1 MSDPK
6 LHHYVPQF
14 YLRRFCDASGHIWAW
29 DKQTDRVFPTS
40 PQSVA
45 AEHSFYYVDRLAER
59 GREPLMLERHFA
71 SLESE
76 TSRATSQWL
85 ECIRGGSLGMPV
97 PISEYDRALAALFI
111 ALQWFRTADTRE
123 LLVQFSS
130 LEGGTVVSNKGHA
143 VVSERMRRSIHTNA
157 LWNGSVL
164 EEFRRR
170 LESAFWIF
178 ARNTTEIAFVTS
190 DNPVAFRRFD
200 HEAWVKIGQF
210 CSGTVVV
217 YPLAPDVILYC
228 YPREDPWL
236 ILEPYDSTISTVA
249 FTAKMAATE
258 NTAQPFM
265 ASRFVFSAKGDFAL
279 AKEYARMIEQPTVY
293 VPFRRSS
300 GGASQ

>member
-6 LHHYVPQF
+6 LHHYVPRF
-14 YLRRFCDASGHIWAW
+14 YLRRFCDAAGHIWAW
-29 DKQTDRVFPTS
+29 DKKTDRVFPTS

-45 AEHSFYYVDRLAER
+45 AEHSFYYVDQLAER
-59 GREPLMLERHFA
+59 GRDPLMLERHFA
-71 SLESE
+71 SLETE
-76 TSRATSQWL
+76 MSRATSQWL
-85 ECIRGGSLGMPV
+85 ECIRGGSLGMRL
-97 PISEYDRALAALFI
+97 PISAYERAVAALFI
-111 ALQWFRTADTRE
+111 ALQFCRTADTRE
-123 LLVQFSS
+123 LLVQFAS
-130 LEGGTVVSNKGHA
+130 LKGGTVVSDKGHA
-143 VVSERMRRSIHTNA
+143 VVSEHMRRLIHTNA

-178 ARNTTEIAFVTS
+178 ARNTTEIPFVTS

-200 HEAWVKIGQF
+200 HGAWVKIGQF

-236 ILEPYDSTISTVA
+236 ILEPYDSSTSTIA
-249 FTAKMAATE
+249 FTDKMAATE

-265 ASRFVFSAKGDFAL
+265 ASRFVFSPEDDFAPV
-279 AKEYARMIEQPTVY
+279 KEYARMIERPTVH
-293 VPFRRSS
+293 VPFRGS
-300 GGASQ
+300 